1 MRKAEIVS
9 STEQLARKQP
19 NKPASYYVF
28 PLAAAYAA
36 LLMPW
41 SILALLYGVPAPA
54 GLYSVFGHAHELL
67 MGYAMLVVA
76 GYLLGPLQGR
86 KALLLIGVWLLA
98 RIGFLCWPGG
108 LVAATG
114 AVLVAG
120 LTAYWTV
127 PRFARSAK
135 KWRNKT
141 TAPLLIVLCSLLVF
155 AAQPAWQGQ
164 RVLLEL
170 LLGLTVLMFFMGGRI
185 IAPAVAGHLLRQQR
199 TLQARV
205 QPNIEGAVLILLF
218 IALALYPLPSQLSEQ
233 LAGAVVL
240 TCGLLTAVRLARWQL
255 WRCLDRADLLL
266 LGAGYAWLALGLSLL
281 GCALL
286 FKPALLSA
294 GVHAITVGAL
304 GTLTLTVMART
315 QLMQRFR
322 DPNARPLSHVAGV
335 LMNCAALV
343 RVIPAL
349 LGQPSSAGLLSAAVL
364 WSLSFLLLLRVFWQ
378 SRGERVRAT

>member
-1 MRKAEIVS
+1 MSNTAQASARQRK
-9 STEQLARKQP
+9 R
-19 NKPASYYVF
+19 PASQYLF

-41 SILALLYGVPAPA
+41 SSLVLLMGVPAPI
-54 GLYSVFGHAHELL
+54 GLYTVFGHAHELL
-67 MGYAMLVVA
+67 IGYAMLVVA
-76 GYLLGPLQGR
+76 GYLIGPLTGR
-86 KALLLIGVWLLA
+86 KVLLFIAAWLLA
-98 RIGFLCWPGG
+98 RVGFLFFPGSFFAWSSA
-108 LVAATG
+108 LI
-114 AVLVAG
+114 VAG
-120 LTAYWTV
+120 LIAAWVV

-141 TAPLLIVLCSLLVF
+141 TAPLLIVLCVLLAF
-155 AAQPAWQGQ
+155 AAQPAWQEQ
-164 RVLLEL
+164 KVLVEL
-170 LLGLTVLMFFMGGRI
+170 LLGLALLMFFMGGRI

-205 QPNIEGAVLILLF
+205 QPNIEGAVLIIMF
-218 IALALYPLPSQLSEQ
+218 IALALHPLPSVFTEQ
-233 LAGAVVL
+233 LAGVLLLLCGVL
-240 TCGLLTAVRLARWQL
+240 TGIRLLRWQL
-255 WRCLDRADLLL
+255 WHCRSRADLLL
-266 LGAGYAWLALGLSLL
+266 LGAGYAWLALGLCLL

-315 QLMQRFR
+315 HLMQRYR

-335 LMNCAALV
+335 LINCAALL

-349 LGQPSSAGLLSAAVL
+349 LGQQSNTWLLSAALL
-364 WSLSFLLLLRVFWQ
+364 WTLSFLLLLLVFWQ
-378 SRGERVRAT
+378 SRNGLDKLA

>member
-1 MRKAEIVS
+1 MSNA
-9 STEQLARKQP
+9 EQLARKQP

-36 LLMPW
+36 LLMSW

-54 GLYSVFGHAHELL
+54 GLYSVFSHAHELL

-86 KALLLIGVWLLA
+86 KVLLFIGVWLLA

-141 TAPLLIVLCSLLVF
+141 TAPVLIILCTLLVF

-205 QPNIEGAVLILLF
+205 QPHIEGAVLILLF
-218 IALALYPLPSQLSEQ
+218 IALALYPLPGQLSDQ

-255 WRCLDRADLLL
+255 WHCLDRADLLL

>member
-1 MRKAEIVS
+1 MSHVEAH
-9 STEQLARKQP
+9 ARK
-19 NKPASYYVF
+19 KPVISASYYLF
-28 PLAAAYAA
+28 PLAAAYTA

-41 SILALLYGVPAPA
+41 SVLALLYGVPAPA
-54 GLYSVFGHAHELL
+54 GLYSTFGHAHELL
-67 MGYAMLVVA
+67 IGYAMLVVA

-86 KALLLIGVWLLA
+86 KVLLLIGVWLLA
-98 RIGFLCWPGG
+98 RIGFLSLPGG
-108 LVAATG
+108 LMAVAG

-141 TAPLLIVLCSLLVF
+141 TAPLLIVLCSLLVL
-155 AAQPAWQGQ
+155 AAQPAWQEQ
-164 RVLLEL
+164 SVLLEL
-170 LLGLTVLMFFMGGRI
+170 LLGLTLLMFFMGGRI

-218 IALALYPLPSQLSEQ
+218 VALALYPLPGLLSEQ

-240 TCGLLTAVRLARWQL
+240 TCGLLTALRLARWRL
-255 WRCLDRADLLL
+255 WHCLDRADLLL

-294 GVHAITVGAL
+294 AVHAITVGAL

-335 LMNCAALV
+335 LMNCAALL

-349 LGQPSSAGLLSAAVL
+349 LGQQSSAWLLSAAVF

-378 SRGERVRAT
+378 SRAGQTLKRLS

>member
-1 MRKAEIVS
+1 MSNA
-9 STEQLARKQP
+9 EQLARKQP

-86 KALLLIGVWLLA
+86 KVLLLIGVWLLA

-120 LTAYWTV
+120 LTACWTV

-141 TAPLLIVLCSLLVF
+141 TAPLLIVLCTLLVF

-205 QPNIEGAVLILLF
+205 QPHIEGAVLILLF
-218 IALALYPLPSQLSEQ
+218 IALALYPLPSLLSEQ

-255 WRCLDRADLLL
+255 WHCLDRADLLL

-322 DPNARPLSHVAGV
+322 DPNARPLSHVAAV

>member
-1 MRKAEIVS
+1 MSNA
-9 STEQLARKQP
+9 EQLARKQP

-86 KALLLIGVWLLA
+86 KVLLLIGVWLLA

-120 LTAYWTV
+120 LTACWTV

-141 TAPLLIVLCSLLVF
+141 TAPLLIVLCTLLVF

-205 QPNIEGAVLILLF
+205 QPHIEGAVLILLF
-218 IALALYPLPSQLSEQ
+218 IALALYPLPSLLSEQ

-255 WRCLDRADLLL
+255 WHCLDRADLLL

>member
-1 MRKAEIVS
+1 MSNA
-9 STEQLARKQP
+9 EQLARKQP

-41 SILALLYGVPAPA
+41 SILALLYRVPAPA

-86 KALLLIGVWLLA
+86 KVLLLIGVWLLA

-205 QPNIEGAVLILLF
+205 QPHIEGAVLILLF
-218 IALALYPLPSQLSEQ
+218 IALALYPLPSLLSEQ

-255 WRCLDRADLLL
+255 WHCLDRADLLL

-322 DPNARPLSHVAGV
+322 DPNARPLSHVAAV

>member
-1 MRKAEIVS
+1 MSNA
-9 STEQLARKQP
+9 EQLARKQP

-86 KALLLIGVWLLA
+86 KVLLLIGVWLLA

-120 LTAYWTV
+120 LTACWTV

-141 TAPLLIVLCSLLVF
+141 TAPLLIILCSLLVF

-205 QPNIEGAVLILLF
+205 QPHIEGAVLILLF
-218 IALALYPLPSQLSEQ
+218 IALALYPLPSLLSEQ

-255 WRCLDRADLLL
+255 WHCLDRADLLL

-322 DPNARPLSHVAGV
+322 DPNARPLSHVAAV

>member
-1 MRKAEIVS
+1 MSNTTQRPARQRK
-9 STEQLARKQP
+9 
-19 NKPASYYVF
+19 KPASQYLF

-41 SILALLYGVPAPA
+41 SILVLLMGVPAPI
-54 GLYSVFGHAHELL
+54 GLYTIFGHAHELL
-67 MGYAMLVVA
+67 IGYAMLVVA
-76 GYLLGPLQGR
+76 GYLLGPLAGR
-86 KALLLIGVWLLA
+86 KVVLFIAAWLLA
-98 RIGFLCWPGG
+98 RVGFLFFPGSFFAWS
-108 LVAATG
+108 AA
-114 AVLVAG
+114 LIVAG
-120 LTAYWTV
+120 LIAVWVV

-141 TAPLLIVLCSLLVF
+141 TAPLLIVLCVLLAF

-164 RVLLEL
+164 KVLVEL
-170 LLGLTVLMFFMGGRI
+170 LLGLALLMFFMGGRI
-185 IAPAVAGHLLRQQR
+185 IAPAVSGHLLRQQR

-218 IALALYPLPSQLSEQ
+218 AVLLLYPLPVVFSEQ
-233 LAGAVVL
+233 LAGLLVL
-240 TCGLLTAVRLARWQL
+240 LSGLLTALRLLRWQL
-255 WRCLDRADLLL
+255 WYCRDRADLLL
-266 LGAGYAWLALGLSLL
+266 LGAGYAWLALGLCLL

-286 FKPALLSA
+286 FKPAVLSV

-315 QLMQRFR
+315 HLMQRYR

-335 LMNCAALV
+335 LINCAALL

-349 LGQPSSAGLLSAAVL
+349 LGQQSNTWLLSAALL
-364 WSLSFLLLLRVFWQ
+364 WTLSFLLLLLVFWQ
-378 SRGERVRAT
+378 SRSGLDKPA

>member
-9 STEQLARKQP
+9 SAEQLARKQP

-86 KALLLIGVWLLA
+86 KVLLLIGVWLLA

-135 KWRNKT
+135 QWRNKT
-141 TAPLLIVLCSLLVF
+141 TAPLLIVLCTLLVF

-164 RVLLEL
+164 RILLEL

-205 QPNIEGAVLILLF
+205 QPHIEGAVLILLF

-255 WRCLDRADLLL
+255 WHCLDRADLLL

>member
-1 MRKAEIVS
+1 MVSHADQPPRKKRN
-9 STEQLARKQP
+9 T
-19 NKPASYYVF
+19 PASYYLF

-41 SILALLYGVPAPA
+41 SILALLYGLPAPA
-54 GLYSVFGHAHELL
+54 GLYSAFGHAHELL
-67 MGYAMLVVA
+67 IGYAMLVVA
-76 GYLLGPLQGR
+76 GYLLGPLAGR
-86 KALLLIGVWLLA
+86 KVLLLIGMWLLA
-98 RIGFLCWPGG
+98 RLGFLCCPGG
-108 LVAATG
+108 YVAVAG

-141 TAPLLIVLCSLLVF
+141 TAPLLIVLCSLVVF
-155 AAQPAWQGQ
+155 AAPSTWQSQP
-164 RVLLEL
+164 VLLEL
-170 LLGLTVLMFFMGGRI
+170 LLALALLMFFMGGRI

-199 TLQARV
+199 TLAARV
-205 QPNIEGAVLILLF
+205 QPNIEGAVLVLLF
-218 IALALYPLPSQLSEQ
+218 AALVLYPLPNLLSEQ
-233 LAGAVVL
+233 LVGAL
-240 TCGLLTAVRLARWQL
+240 LLSGGLLTALRLLRWQL
-255 WRCLDRADLLL
+255 WHCLTRADLLL

-294 GVHAITVGAL
+294 AVHAITVGAL

-322 DPNARPLSHVAGV
+322 DPNARPLSHIAGV
-335 LMNCAALV
+335 LMNCAALL

-349 LGQPSSAGLLSAAVL
+349 LVQQNSSWLLSAAIV
-364 WSLSFLLLLRVFWQ
+364 WSLSFLLLLLVFWQ
-378 SRGERVRAT
+378 SRDGQVLRPIT

>member
-1 MRKAEIVS
+1 MSNSAQPPVRQRK
-9 STEQLARKQP
+9 
-19 NKPASYYVF
+19 KPASQYLF

-41 SILALLYGVPAPA
+41 STLALLLGMPAPL

-67 MGYAMLVVA
+67 IGYAMLVVA
-76 GYLLGPLQGR
+76 GYLLGPLAGR
-86 KALLLIGVWLLA
+86 KVLLLIAVWLLA
-98 RIGFLCWPGG
+98 RVGFLFFPGSFFAWC
-108 LVAATG
+108 AAL
-114 AVLVAG
+114 AVAG
-120 LTAYWTV
+120 LIATWVV

-141 TAPLLIVLCSLLVF
+141 IAPLVIILCTLLVF
-155 AAQPAWQGQ
+155 AAQPSWQGQ
-164 RVLLEL
+164 TLLLEL
-170 LLGLTVLMFFMGGRI
+170 LLSLALLMFFMGGRI

-199 TLQARV
+199 ALQARV

-218 IALALYPLPSQLSEQ
+218 LVLLLYPLPSVFSEQ
-233 LAGAVVL
+233 LAGLLVL
-240 TCGLLTAVRLARWQL
+240 LSGLLTALRLLRWQF
-255 WRCLDRADLLL
+255 WHCSDRADLLL
-266 LGAGYAWLALGLSLL
+266 LGAGYAWLALGLCLL

-294 GVHAITVGAL
+294 GIHAITVGAL

-315 QLMQRFR
+315 HLMQRYR

-335 LMNCAALV
+335 FINCAAVL

-349 LGQPSSAGLLSAAVL
+349 LGQQSSAWLLAATLL
-364 WSLSFLLLLRVFWQ
+364 WTLSFLLLLLVFWQ
-378 SRGERVRAT
+378 SRSGLHQPT